1 LFLTKNT
8 QVGAKM
14 TKDSVTD
21 KYNKKQDIFD
31 QIRWGLPQEAID
43 DLATRL
49 RDIWSHFGE
58 CFTTKIC
65 DTS

>member
-1 LFLTKNT
+1 
-8 QVGAKM
+8 M